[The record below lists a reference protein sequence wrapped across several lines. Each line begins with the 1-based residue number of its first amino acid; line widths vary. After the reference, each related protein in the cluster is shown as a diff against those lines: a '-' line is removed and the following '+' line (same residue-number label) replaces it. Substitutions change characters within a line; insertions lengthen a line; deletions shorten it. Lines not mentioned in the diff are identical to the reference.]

1 MVGGFK
7 MEWRYIRVLV
17 TGGASFIS
25 SHLVDKLAALGAKI
39 TVVDNLS
46 SRKLENLADSIKKI
60 QQQQQQ
66 LAKFHSCGFAHQ
78 VAQNLGENSL
88 QNIGQT
94 VGRD

>member
-1 MVGGFK
+1 
-7 MEWRYIRVLV
+7 MEWRDIRVLV

-60 QQQQQQ
+60 QQQQQ

-78 VAQNLGENSL
+78 VAQNLRENSL